1 MLIAPKYHN
10 LFAVH
15 FDLNFIYLLTLLAL
29 LLILDRFELAVPQKK
44 FTPKSEVFYFALF
57 SLCLKSRKILWN
69 KFLAVFT
76 CQLKEFDIRF
86 KCLLQWAHRVWF
98 LFCFFSF
105 ILITLTDCQNLV
117 VKMALTFGSI
127 ASECHSASSNQMNAA
142 DRAYMQ
148 ECRRNSMILID
159 PDKLSVSYTSTNPY
173 HASYQHQQ
181 QKMLHQNMQLK
192 RLNQKTRFRRSIL
205 LICVLSFLISL
216 MVVFVYVFANYV
228 QHDHYVYYFTL
239 LIVFLFVIFLMLLI
253 FTQLSHLIARIRKKY
268 SIVHRNQG
276 PNHEPNELKRWM
288 TICQPF
294 NYTKHLY
301 SWCCCCC
308 WSLKSVTN

>member
-1 MLIAPKYHN
+1 
-10 LFAVH
+10 
-15 FDLNFIYLLTLLAL
+15 
-29 LLILDRFELAVPQKK
+29 
-44 FTPKSEVFYFALF
+44 
-57 SLCLKSRKILWN
+57 
-69 KFLAVFT
+69 
-76 CQLKEFDIRF
+76 
-86 KCLLQWAHRVWF
+86 
-98 LFCFFSF
+98 
-105 ILITLTDCQNLV
+105 
-117 VKMALTFGSI
+117 MALTFGSI

-276 PNHEPNELKRWM
+276 PNHEPNELKR
-288 TICQPF
+288 
-294 NYTKHLY
+294 
-301 SWCCCCC
+301 
-308 WSLKSVTN
+308 